1 MPNGISLLTCRARQQ
16 PGRVSDEQ
24 AVSQPLPSMVHS
36 PSFPPRAAHG
46 AGWQNSD
53 HLHQPCKILEQDRG
67 HRMMFA
73 CARETG
79 ALVQHLITCCSPDL
93 QPWSLRA
100 QTLGWVMLEKK
111 KSFPHCPRD
120 SPSAS
125 LHLTAKLCKATA
137 TDTSSGQTQGSTE
150 LPSATGLTPGHLQCR
165 GHCAQGHP

>member
-24 AVSQPLPSMVHS
+24 AVSQPLPSVVHS
-36 PSFPPRAAHG
+36 PSFPPRASHG

-79 ALVQHLITCCSPDL
+79 ALVQHLITSCSPDL

-100 QTLGWVMLEKK
+100 QTLGWVILQKK
-111 KSFPHCPRD
+111 NHFPTVPGTVPQPPCTLLQSSAKPR
-120 SPSAS
+120 PPIPAVAR
-125 LHLTAKLCKATA
+125 HK
-137 TDTSSGQTQGSTE
+137 E
-150 LPSATGLTPGHLQCR
+150 
-165 GHCAQGHP
+165 AQSCHQLLA